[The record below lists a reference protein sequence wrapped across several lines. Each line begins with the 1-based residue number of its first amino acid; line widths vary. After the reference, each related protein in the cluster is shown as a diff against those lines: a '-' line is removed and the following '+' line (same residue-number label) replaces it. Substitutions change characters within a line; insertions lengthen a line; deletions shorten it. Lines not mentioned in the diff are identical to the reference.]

1 MGLALPLLLT
11 ACMAWPGP
19 PQPVANPWT
28 EALQAC
34 ALDDD
39 TLSLAGGALPAEA
52 LCTRARA
59 LGDGLHCL
67 GRQMPALPAAQAR
80 FTSSGLL
87 EFQDCLQPLAEG
99 LMAGRLGRPQEIDLA
114 LRQCV
119 LQLDRSPVGPHP
131 RLPWWQEPPVAQF
144 PPPPAVPALAQA
156 RLPSAATRSWP
167 ACDEV
172 GRLVLPSPRLSS
184 APTPGAPVAPAA
196 PGGGRTR
203 SASQPLLLPAP
214 AL

>member
-39 TLSLAGGALPAEA
+39 TLPLAGGALPADA

-87 EFQDCLQPLAEG
+87 EFQDCLQPLAAG
-99 LMAGRLGRPQEIDLA
+99 LKAGRLGRPQEIDLA
-114 LRQCV
+114 LRHCV
-119 LQLDRSPVGPHP
+119 LQLERSPVGPPP
-131 RLPWWQEPPVAQF
+131 RLPWWQEPPGAQF

-172 GRLVLPSPRLSS
+172 VRLVLPSP
-184 APTPGAPVAPAA
+184 
-196 PGGGRTR
+196 
-203 SASQPLLLPAP
+203 PL
-214 AL
+214 